1 MGTLPNLEAENWLVS
16 IQRLMAT
23 VAIGLGQFQRFLTSD
38 FGTGLHTCD
47 LGIGLHST
55 HCMDALVSLSTDLG
69 SGEAHCPL
77 CGIYSCECLSS
88 SMLLLVFF
96 LKHKSDH
103 GAP

>member
-38 FGTGLHTCD
+38 FGT
-47 LGIGLHST
+47 GLHST

-103 GAP
+103 GVP